1 MNATSDLAMLARV
14 TASLVVVVVLAL
26 LAARLA
32 RRASV
37 RGPGI
42 GLRVVDRVGLSREA
56 AVAVVEVAG
65 RALVLGITPQKV
77 TVLTE
82 LDAQTSAELL
92 APPPGGRRVAGGSD
106 LGVALAGGSLA
117 GGSLTGGSL
126 AGGSLTGEPA
136 VRSRGTGSVLDP
148 RTWRQGLDALRDATA
163 RR

>member
-1 MNATSDLAMLARV
+1 MNPTSDLAMLARV

-37 RGPGI
+37 RGPGV

-56 AVAVVEVAG
+56 AVAVVAVAG
-65 RALVLGITPQKV
+65 RALVLGITAQNV

-82 LDAQTSAELL
+82 LDPETSAELL
-92 APPPGGRRVAGGSD
+92 APPPGGKRVAGGSD
-106 LGVALAGGSLA
+106 L
-117 GGSLTGGSL
+117 
-126 AGGSLTGEPA
+126 LTGELPA
-136 VRSRGTGSVLDP
+136 RSRGTGSVLDP

>member
-1 MNATSDLAMLARV
+1 VNATSDLAMLARV
-14 TASLVVVVVLAL
+14 TASLLVVVVLAL

-37 RGPGI
+37 RGPGV

-56 AVAVVEVAG
+56 AVAVVAVAG
-65 RALVLGITPQKV
+65 RALVLGITAQNV

-82 LDAQTSAELL
+82 LDPQMSAELL
-92 APPPGGRRVAGGSD
+92 APPPGGKRVASGSAGDAPGGGS
-106 LGVALAGGSLA
+106 GSSGL
-117 GGSLTGGSL
+117 
-126 AGGSLTGEPA
+126 LTGELPA
-136 VRSRGTGSVLDP
+136 RSRGTGSVLDP

>member
-126 AGGSLTGEPA
+126 TGEPA

>member
-106 LGVALAGGSLA
+106 LGVALAGGSL
-117 GGSLTGGSL
+117 T
-126 AGGSLTGEPA
+126 GGSLTGEPA

>member
-1 MNATSDLAMLARV
+1 VNPTSDLAMLARV

-37 RGPGI
+37 RGPGV

-56 AVAVVEVAG
+56 AVAVVAVAG
-65 RALVLGITPQKV
+65 RALVLGITAQNV

-82 LDAQTSAELL
+82 LDPEASAELL
-92 APPPGGRRVAGGSD
+92 APPPGGKRVAGGSD
-106 LGVALAGGSLA
+106 L
-117 GGSLTGGSL
+117 
-126 AGGSLTGEPA
+126 LTGELPA
-136 VRSRGTGSVLDP
+136 RSRGTGSVLDP

>member
-1 MNATSDLAMLARV
+1 MNPTSDLAMLARV

-37 RGPGI
+37 RGPGV

-56 AVAVVEVAG
+56 AVAVVAVAG
-65 RALVLGITPQKV
+65 RALVLGITAQNV

-82 LDAQTSAELL
+82 LDPEASAELL
-92 APPPGGRRVAGGSD
+92 APPPGGKRVAGGSD
-106 LGVALAGGSLA
+106 L
-117 GGSLTGGSL
+117 
-126 AGGSLTGEPA
+126 LTGELPA
-136 VRSRGTGSVLDP
+136 RSRGTGSVLDP